1 MSPTNHQHFLTL
13 KDGRT
18 LSYFTFEEEEKNN
31 KDKEADTASESSKS
45 NKRKH
50 PVIFF
55 HGFPGSGREGFFAHK
70 PYCQVYGIDRP
81 GKYIQ

>member
-1 MSPTNHQHFLTL
+1 MSPTNNQHYITL

-18 LSYFTFEEEEKNN
+18 LSYFTFEEEEENN
-31 KDKEADTASESSKS
+31 KEADT
-45 NKRKH
+45 NKQRKH

-55 HGFPGSGREGFFAHK
+55 HGFPGSGREGVFAHK